1 MLHELKTW
9 PSAFSAVLASI
20 KTHEVRKNDRDF
32 KVGDLLNL
40 QEYDIGK
47 TAYTGRFLV
56 VEVTYIT
63 PGGTF
68 GVPDDMV
75 VMSIQKPITAHDV

>member
-20 KTHEVRKNDRDF
+20 KTHEVRINDRDF